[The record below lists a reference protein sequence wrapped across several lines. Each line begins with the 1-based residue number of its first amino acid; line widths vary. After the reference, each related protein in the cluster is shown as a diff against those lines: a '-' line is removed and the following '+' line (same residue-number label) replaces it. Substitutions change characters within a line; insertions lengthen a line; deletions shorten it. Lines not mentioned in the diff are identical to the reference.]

1 MQLLPKQHVW
11 AGLSKVFNDKF
22 LSLAAMQGDGPLNQD
37 DSGQARQSQAN
48 AFLLFI
54 KVLRFFI
61 QIIVNQNRKFD

>member
-37 DSGQARQSQAN
+37 DSGQARQSQVN
-48 AFLLFI
+48 VFFGNI
-54 KVLRFFI
+54 SKVFELSYHTKTC
-61 QIIVNQNRKFD
+61 QSKP

>member
-22 LSLAAMQGDGPLNQD
+22 LSLAAMQDDGSLNQD

-48 AFLLFI
+48 AFLLYFS
-54 KVLRFFI
+54 KVFELSYHSKTC
-61 QIIVNQNRKFD
+61 QSQP